1 MGHWNKPACNER
13 FTEGRTKEK
22 KKTSRKL
29 RIWRRHRPTQ
39 RTIIATFPDLG
50 GKFHGL
56 DSVKLDRRRRATEQ
70 GEPWSFLGLLVFFFK
85 KKGIWSMAD
94 CTTQIKKLRNGGRN
108 QRTLLIGRRN
118 WRVFFLQ
125 TKRKRCAGIGFGV
138 GSGKPKKK
146 TKCQSNFNKN
156 KTPTISFF
164 SPIGSDFDARLWLVD
179 RDRSNTMET
188 GRKKVHKNKR
198 KPNQRRRGTDGL
210 LERKQNGG

>member
-146 TKCQSNFNKN
+146 RNANQISTKTKHQRFPFSRRLD
-156 KTPTISFF
+156 PISMQ
-164 SPIGSDFDARLWLVD
+164 DCD
-179 RDRSNTMET
+179 
-188 GRKKVHKNKR
+188 
-198 KPNQRRRGTDGL
+198 
-210 LERKQNGG
+210 